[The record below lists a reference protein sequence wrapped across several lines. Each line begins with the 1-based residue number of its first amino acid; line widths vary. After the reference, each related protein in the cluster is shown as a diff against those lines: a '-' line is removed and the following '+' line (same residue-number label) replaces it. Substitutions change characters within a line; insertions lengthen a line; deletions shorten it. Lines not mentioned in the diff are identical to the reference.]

1 MRPRVGLRKLK
12 ARALRSRKFRR
23 WRRGIVHHK
32 TGRVFAYREARVV
45 TDSKTG
51 FHEHEATERHFTP
64 AELGR
69 IWGLSAETI
78 RGLFEKESGVLVVAA
93 IAKGKRRY
101 RTFRIPERVVIRVH
115 NRLSPP

>member
-32 TGRVFAYREARVV
+32 TGRRFAFKERRVFIDAK
-45 TDSKTG
+45 TDNR
-51 FHEHEATERHFTP
+51 EHEATERHFTP
-64 AELGR
+64 AELGN

-78 RGLFEKESGVLVVAA
+78 RGLFEKESGVLVVATT
-93 IAKGKRRY
+93 AKGKRRY

-115 NRLSPP
+115 NSLSPP